1 VLIVLV
7 AVIALVAFTLVAV
20 VVISVVLFV
29 VLLGEDLYNI
39 VSETISAG
47 VTLFEQFASSLW
59 TFMQGLG
66 QDLAT
71 LADQLLRIGIY
82 LAIPCATIA
91 LILKN
96 NFYYGLVGFGMV
108 GLEWDDQDKLMADYT
123 RGVAYPVHVAY
134 HNVQNIFTENLHL
147 LDEVQL

>member
-1 VLIVLV
+1 MIIVVLGVLA
-7 AVIALVAFTLVAV
+7 AVIALMAFTLFAV
-20 VVISVVLFV
+20 VVISVVL
-29 VLLGEDLYNI
+29 LGEDLYKI

-59 TFMQGLG
+59 TFMQDLG

-96 NFYYGLVGFGMV
+96 NFYYGLVGFEMV

-134 HNVQNIFTENLHL
+134 HNVQNIFTK
-147 LDEVQL
+147 

>member
-1 VLIVLV
+1 VLIVLA
-7 AVIALVAFTLVAV
+7 AVIALVAFILLTV
-20 VVISVVLFV
+20 VV
-29 VLLGEDLYNI
+29 VLLGEDLYKI

-96 NFYYGLVGFGMV
+96 NFYYGLVGFEMV

>member
-1 VLIVLV
+1 MIIVLV
-7 AVIALVAFTLVAV
+7 AVIALMAFTLFAV
-20 VVISVVLFV
+20 VVISVVL
-29 VLLGEDLYNI
+29 LGEDLYKI

-59 TFMQGLG
+59 TFMQDLG

-91 LILKN
+91 LIIKN
-96 NFYYGLVGFGMV
+96 NFYYGLVNGALAPYLKLLLASFV
-108 GLEWDDQDKLMADYT
+108 GDLDRPTVLAVELKP
-123 RGVAYPVHVAY
+123 R
-134 HNVQNIFTENLHL
+134 EL
-147 LDEVQL
+147 LRPM